1 MIVKFKQGLIK
12 IIKFKQG
19 LVKIKTFKSLEDT
32 IMNEKTRE
40 EIFETAI
47 TS

>member
-1 MIVKFKQGLIK
+1 MIVKFKQGLI
-12 IIKFKQG
+12 
-19 LVKIKTFKSLEDT
+19 KIKTFKSLEDT
-32 IMNEKTRE
+32 IMNETRE